1 MDYLLTAY
9 GATLLILGLAA
20 WQLRRSLARAE
31 DDVAALG
38 AKGGGA
44 WNSAPD
50 GAGDDGRREPR
61 S

>member
-9 GATLLILGLAA
+9 GVTILILGLAA

-31 DDVAALG
+31 EDVAALG
-38 AKGGGA
+38 ATGGGA

-50 GAGDDGRREPR
+50 GAGDDGLGERRT
-61 S
+61 